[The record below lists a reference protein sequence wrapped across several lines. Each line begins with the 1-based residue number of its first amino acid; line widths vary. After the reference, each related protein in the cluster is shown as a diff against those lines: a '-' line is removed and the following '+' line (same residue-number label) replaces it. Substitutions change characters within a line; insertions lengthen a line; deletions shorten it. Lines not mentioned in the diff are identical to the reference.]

1 MEKRNSCMEGLV
13 DRREEDNSK
22 LLSIYIP
29 TYNREKYI
37 SQQLKFLINELKDMK
52 EELIEIVVNDNCST
66 DNTKEV
72 VEQIIKG
79 TKIIY
84 HRNERNLGIVHNLYE
99 AANYTSGK
107 YLWTISDDDILCEGI
122 VKRVV
127 SILENDVE
135 MGYVFLNYAPIEG
148 GEIIPAYGGK
158 GGKIEDGASHILSER
173 IKELPAVI
181 LMSAS
186 IYTRAAFIKSIQVL
200 PLGSEEAYGISGY
213 ASLASM
219 KYGKSYFEKKVW
231 VYSNPANKSWND
243 IVYESNMGMLRMFR
257 KLCEVGYTK
266 ADVSKIYH
274 MWISQALVA
283 GRILHRMTITGDIK
297 RYLKDTGYCMRY
309 APDNVVRIYASLTY
323 RKIRGWIFAN
333 RAWK

>member
-1 MEKRNSCMEGLV
+1 VEKGKGSMEGLV
-13 DRREEDNSK
+13 DRRGEDNFK

-37 SQQLKFLINELKDMK
+37 LQQLKFLINELKDVK

-66 DNTKEV
+66 DNTGEV
-72 VEQIIKG
+72 VKQIIKG

-84 HRNERNLGIVHNLYE
+84 HRNERNLGIVRNLYE
-99 AANYTSGK
+99 AANYTTGK

-122 VKRVV
+122 VKHVV
-127 SILENDVE
+127 SILENDVD
-135 MGYVFLNYAPIEG
+135 MGYIFLNYAAIEDKD
-148 GEIIPAYGGK
+148 ISAYSGR
-158 GGKIEDGASHILSER
+158 GGKIDDGAYHILNER

-186 IYTRAAFIKSIQVL
+186 IYTRAAFIKSTQVL
-200 PLGSEEAYGISGY
+200 PLGSEEAYGINGY

-219 KYGKSYFEKKVW
+219 KFGKSYFERKVW
-231 VYSNPANKSWND
+231 VYCNPTNKSWND

-283 GRILHRMTITGDIK
+283 GKILHRMTITGDVK

-309 APDNVVRIYASLTY
+309 APDNVVRIYTSLTY